1 MARERSIRFSRTFG
15 VWGGCLKIE
24 MQDRFR
30 GCLIGGSLGDA
41 LGYPIEFM
49 SLSEIKKKYGEA
61 GLQELVADDVSGK
74 ALISDDTQM
83 SLFTASGLLLAKHR
97 MESRGLGGWI
107 ESGIYP
113 SYKRWVCVQS
123 GFEIVDALAALPYE
137 LDGTIPNI
145 LTVRELYASRE
156 PGRTCFRTLYQG
168 ECGTIDKP
176 INNSKGC
183 GGVMRVAPI
192 GLFLHHDPMRAAAV
206 AADAAAVTH
215 GHPSGYIPAAL
226 LAFIIACLINGA
238 DLLDALYDGL
248 AYIRRWKGFEETTA
262 AVRLTIEYFDA
273 DLPTDAA
280 ISEIGEGWVAEEA
293 LAIALYCA
301 LKEPEPVRALR
312 LSVNH
317 DGDSDST
324 GAICGNLLGAMYGMS
339 AFPREWI
346 AKLEIAA
353 FIAEMGDALY
363 RAVSGAE
370 ATL

>member
-1 MARERSIRFSRTFG
+1 MEVQNA
-15 VWGGCLKIE
+15 
-24 MQDRFR
+24 FR
-30 GCLIGGSLGDA
+30 GCLIGGGLGDA
-41 LGYPIEFM
+41 LGYPVEFL
-49 SLSEIKKKYGEA
+49 SLSEIKRKYGEA
-61 GLQELVADDVSGK
+61 GLRELASDDVGGK

-97 MESRGLGGWI
+97 MESREFGSWI

-123 GFEIVDALAALPYE
+123 GFEVVDALAALPYE
-137 LDGTIPNI
+137 SDGTLPNI
-145 LTVRELYASRE
+145 LAVRELYASRE
-156 PGRTCFRTLYQG
+156 PGRACFHTLYRG

-176 INNSKGC
+176 INDSKGC

-192 GLFLHHDPMRAAAV
+192 GLFFHRDPMRAATV

-215 GHPSGYIPAAL
+215 GHPSGFISAAL
-226 LAFIIACLINGA
+226 FAFVIACLINGA

-248 AYIRRWKGFEETTA
+248 DYIRRWNGFEETA
-262 AVRLTIEYFDA
+262 AAARLAIEYFDTE
-273 DLPTDAA
+273 LPTDAA
-280 ISEIGEGWVAEEA
+280 ISKIGESWVGEEA

-301 LKEPEPVRALR
+301 LKEPEPVKALR

-339 AFPREWI
+339 TFPRDWV
-346 AKLEIAA
+346 AKLEIAT
-353 FIAEMGDALY
+353 FIAEMADALY
-363 RAVSGAE
+363 KAVSGTE
-370 ATL
+370 ANL

>member
-1 MARERSIRFSRTFG
+1 M
-15 VWGGCLKIE
+15 KIE
-24 MQDRFR
+24 LQDRFR

-123 GFEIVDALAALPYE
+123 GFEVVDALAALPYE

-145 LTVRELYASRE
+145 LAVRELYASRE

-176 INNSKGC
+176 INDSKGC

-192 GLFLHHDPMRAAAV
+192 GLFLHHDPMRAATV

-226 LAFIIACLINGA
+226 LAFVIACLINGA

-262 AVRLTIEYFDA
+262 AARLAIEYFDA
-273 DLPTDAA
+273 DLPADSA

-293 LAIALYCA
+293 LAIAFYCA